1 VHGLTLTLAGSYNDS
16 RLTSDIYN
24 NPEFI
29 ATPGQRLPF
38 VPYFKGSATARY
50 EWNLGPKYS
59 AYGQIDGS
67 RTGDMWSDLNTSDLS
82 ETSRELQPAYT
93 LGNVRLGLNNAQ
105 DGWGVEAY
113 VSNFGNTRA
122 VVYINRYNYDG
133 RETTNEPR
141 VFGLRLKY
149 RYGGKTSGG

>member
-1 VHGLTLTLAGSYNDS
+1 
-16 RLTSDIYN
+16 
-24 NPEFI
+24 
-29 ATPGQRLPF
+29 
-38 VPYFKGSATARY
+38 
-50 EWNLGPKYS
+50 
-59 AYGQIDGS
+59 
-67 RTGDMWSDLNTSDLS
+67 M
-82 ETSRELQPAYT
+82 
-93 LGNVRLGLNNAQ
+93 RLGLNSAQ

-149 RYGGKTSGG
+149 RYGGKTGGG